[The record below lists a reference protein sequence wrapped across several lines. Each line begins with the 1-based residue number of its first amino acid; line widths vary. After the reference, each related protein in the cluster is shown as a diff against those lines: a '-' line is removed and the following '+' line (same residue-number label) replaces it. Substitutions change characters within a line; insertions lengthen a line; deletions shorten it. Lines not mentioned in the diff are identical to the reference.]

1 MKHSERAFQFDCQGE
16 PLVGIVSLPLGDDAN
31 AAKPPPDVGLLIV
44 VGGPQYRVGSHRLF
58 VRLARQAADLGLP
71 AMRFDYRGMGD
82 ALGEM
87 RTFESVDDD
96 LRAAIDAFVREVPSL
111 RRVVLWGLCDGASA
125 SCFYAPRD
133 PRVGGLIL
141 VNPWVH
147 TTEGAAAT
155 SLRHYYLQRLLSG
168 ALWKKVLSGQLP
180 RIGPLFKLLRTV
192 VSSRVSKWVRLSGQA
207 PGAPQDNAA
216 GLPLPQRTGHLLAQS
231 GVPVAVVLS
240 DDDKVAREFEDRAMP
255 TLQWQRA
262 LKAQSIGVTHLAQAD
277 HTVTSPEA
285 RAELCQL
292 SVTWALQMASQAARA
307 RPHP

>member
-1 MKHSERAFQFDCQGE
+1 MKHSERAFQFECQGE
-16 PLVGIVSLPLGDDAN
+16 PLVGIVSLPLDAT
-31 AAKPPPDVGLLIV
+31 APPPEVGLLIV

-58 VRLARQAADLGLP
+58 VRLARRAADQGLP

-96 LRAAIDAFVREVPSL
+96 LRAAIDAFLREVPTL

-155 SLRHYYLQRLLSG
+155 SLRHYYLQRLFSG

-180 RIGPLFKLLRTV
+180 RIGPLLKLLGTV
-192 VSSRVSKWVRLSGQA
+192 VRSRVSTWARPPLPAANARHDS
-207 PGAPQDNAA
+207 AA
-216 GLPLPQRTGHLLAQS
+216 GLPLPQRTGHQLSLS

-240 DDDKVAREFEDRAMP
+240 DDDKVAREFEGRALP
-255 TLQWQRA
+255 TPQWQRA
-262 LKAQSIGVTHLAQAD
+262 LQAQSIGVTHLAQAD

-292 SVTWALQMASQAARA
+292 SVTWAWQMASQAPLHPAHP
-307 RPHP
+307 RPIP